1 MPKFLEADKYK
12 NKIKPNDPE
21 IANMMNREGI
31 RAIGGLDAFIAFT
44 KKVKLYNLPCAQK
57 RIKDYEEYL
66 ERTEG
71 IPPKDR

>member
-12 NKIKPNDPE
+12 DKIKPNDPE

-57 RIKDYEEYL
+57 
-66 ERTEG
+66 G
-71 IPPKDR
+71 